1 MAWQVAVVLDKDT
14 NLDSIQILL
23 GQMPVWAS
31 ATDERKEVLHQL
43 NAASCGAPEPGFTV
57 FTRLFPEDPLR
68 DLHYMLSTIEE
79 HHPSLSTVRLFGI
92 ISSAQLTEE
101 LQELGYHPLLETSL
115 DGLGFAKS
123 LNQLKNVPEIR
134 LDAASWQTAD
144 DFYLAFFEA
153 VGAPSWHGHNFDALN
168 DSIGTGTINKVE
180 VPYRIV
186 VQNSAA
192 LKGSLLDFAEDFRDL
207 IHRLQDKGCPV
218 DLVIERP

>member
-1 MAWQVAVVLDKDT
+1 MAWQVAVVLDKGT

-31 ATDERKEVLHQL
+31 ATDERKEALHQL
-43 NAASCGAPEPGFTV
+43 NAGSCWGPEPGFTV
-57 FTRLFPEDPLR
+57 FTCLFPGNPLR
-68 DLHYMLSTIEE
+68 DLHYMIPTIEE
-79 HHPSLSTVRLFGI
+79 HHPSLSIVRLFGV

-101 LQELGYHPLLETSL
+101 LQELGYHPLLETSW

-134 LDAASWQTAD
+134 LDATNWSTPD
-144 DFYLAFFEA
+144 DFYHAFFEA
-153 VGAPSWHGHNFDALN
+153 VGAPSWHGRNFDALY
-168 DSIGTGTINKVE
+168 DSIGTGAINKVE

-192 LKGSLLDFAEDFRDL
+192 LKGSLLDFVEDLRDL
-207 IHRLQDKGCPV
+207 IHRLQDYGCPV